1 MNLDEV
7 FGLEES
13 NPMVAADTWLLLGSV
28 LAAIAAAWFC
38 AFRYRNTYEI
48 EKSIRLYLP
57 FAGAGLLLFSLL
69 GLPVL
74 FSFGAQ
80 LCGFVALIIISNR
93 MFKH

>member
-7 FGLEES
+7 FGLDES
-13 NPMVAADTWLLLGSV
+13 NPMVAADSGLLLGCI

-38 AFRYRNTYEI
+38 AWRYRNNYDI

-57 FAGAGLLLFSLL
+57 FAAGGALLFSLL

-74 FSFGAQ
+74 FAIGAQ
-80 LCGFVALIIISNR
+80 LGGFVALIVISNR
-93 MFKH
+93 MFRH